1 MGRRR
6 SSVKLKVH
14 FDRTLRRNPCLWR
27 LALMPAAE
35 VPRLTIRAA
44 RVGDV
49 PGICTQIRVFADRG
63 LMIRRSLAE
72 LYESIREFCVAI
84 DDANRVVG
92 CAALHVF
99 WEDLAEIRCLA
110 VAEDVQG
117 LGVGRRLVDLCCES
131 ARELE
136 IKSVFAL
143 TTAVGF
149 FERCGYHQIDKSELP
164 QRIWTECVRCPSF
177 PNCKET
183 ALIRSIEWE
192 PAASTRMLRRET
204 AQI

>member
-1 MGRRR
+1 
-6 SSVKLKVH
+6 
-14 FDRTLRRNPCLWR
+14 
-27 LALMPAAE
+27 MPATE
-35 VPRLTIRAA
+35 VPLLIIRPA

-49 PGICTQIRVFADRG
+49 PGIYAQIRVFADQK
-63 LMIRRSLAE
+63 LMIRRSLGE
-72 LYESIREFCVAI
+72 LYESIREFWVAV
-84 DDANRVVG
+84 DDENQVVG

-110 VAEDVQG
+110 VAEHVQG
-117 LGVGRRLVDLCCES
+117 LGVGRRLIEASCDS

-143 TTAVGF
+143 TSAVGF

-164 QRIWTECVRCPSF
+164 QRIWSECVRCPAF
-177 PNCKET
+177 PICNEI
-183 ALIRSIEWE
+183 AVIRSIEPE
-192 PAASTRMLRRET
+192 PATIDRAPSWAS